1 MNINQ
6 LKYVLEVAASSSMR
20 EASTKLY
27 VSQPALSASIHDLE
41 EELGILIFE
50 RNNKGISLTDEG
62 RELLSYAKKAVQQ
75 YEILEDRYLAR
86 ESGKE
91 RFSVSTQHYNFAIKA
106 FTGVIRQTDPDKY
119 TFSIHETKTKEV
131 LEDVRSMKSEVGIVS
146 FSGSNEALV
155 KKAALLTVEIVI
167 IGIAAAV
174 IIGLICE
181 MIIYFKIPVL
191 RRIVSVYIEVSRNTP
206 LLIQLFFIYY
216 GFPKIVIRTDAKV
229 CGAIGLAFLGGSY
242 MAEAF
247 RSGVEAIDT
256 IQEESAYSLGVDI
269 NFVSTEAANRVEYL
283 ETGKVDIILANFTV
297 TDERAQKVDFALP
310 YMNVSLGVV
319 SPDRRVITDL
329 SQLGANDE
337 VIVISGTTAEDYLI
351 KNYSNIAEK
360 RKIAFLSA
368 SDHVSA
374 DSLDSEHL
382 NEEGHRIL
390 ASVIYDKL
398 RETKMI

>member
-106 FTGVIRQTDPDKY
+106 FTGVIRQTDPEKY

-155 KKAALLTVEIVI
+155 KKLLRDYR
-167 IGIAAAV
+167 
-174 IIGLICE
+174 L
-181 MIIYFKIPVL
+181 YF
-191 RRIVSVYIEVSRNTP
+191 TP
-206 LLIQLFFIYY
+206 LMKRDTYVYVWKDHPFA
-216 GFPKIVIRTDAKV
+216 G
-229 CGAIGLAFLGGSY
+229 
-242 MAEAF
+242 
-247 RSGVEAIDT
+247 RSI
-256 IQEESAYSLGVDI
+256 ISIEELQDYPCISFDQSDDS
-269 NFVSTEAANRVEYL
+269 NFY
-283 ETGKVDIILANFTV
+283 
-297 TDERAQKVDFALP
+297 
-310 YMNVSLGVV
+310 
-319 SPDRRVITDL
+319 
-329 SQLGANDE
+329 
-337 VIVISGTTAEDYLI
+337 
-351 KNYSNIAEK
+351 
-360 RKIAFLSA
+360 
-368 SDHVSA
+368 
-374 DSLDSEHL
+374 L
-382 NEEGHRIL
+382 NEE
-390 ASVIYDKL
+390 AMADYAFN
-398 RETKMI
+398 KMIRSDDRATTMELIAELDGYSIGSGMLSKADAVLQGLVAVKLKEEDPLTIGYITRKGSTMSVYGKRYIEALTQYKEL

>member
-155 KKAALLTVEIVI
+155 KKLLRDYR
-167 IGIAAAV
+167 
-174 IIGLICE
+174 LD
-181 MIIYFKIPVL
+181 F
-191 RRIVSVYIEVSRNTP
+191 TP
-206 LLIQLFFIYY
+206 LMKRDTYVYVWKDHPFA
-216 GFPKIVIRTDAKV
+216 D
-229 CGAIGLAFLGGSY
+229 
-242 MAEAF
+242 
-247 RSGVEAIDT
+247 RSI
-256 IQEESAYSLGVDI
+256 ISIEELQDYPCISFDQSDDS
-269 NFVSTEAANRVEYL
+269 NFY
-283 ETGKVDIILANFTV
+283 
-297 TDERAQKVDFALP
+297 
-310 YMNVSLGVV
+310 
-319 SPDRRVITDL
+319 
-329 SQLGANDE
+329 
-337 VIVISGTTAEDYLI
+337 
-351 KNYSNIAEK
+351 
-360 RKIAFLSA
+360 
-368 SDHVSA
+368 
-374 DSLDSEHL
+374 L
-382 NEEGHRIL
+382 NEE
-390 ASVIYDKL
+390 AMADYAFN
-398 RETKMI
+398 KMIRSDDRATTMELIAELDGYSIGSGMLSKADAVLQGLVAVKLKEEDPLTIGYITRKESTMSVYGKRYIEALTQYKEL